1 MARRVRMLDENT
13 INQIAAGEVIEGPHS
28 VVKELIENAMDAHA
42 TKIQVEIRDGGKSFI
57 KISDNGSGIDPE
69 DMDWVFERH
78 CTSKIKEIKDLDE
91 LNTLGFRG
99 EALASIASVS
109 EVEMVS
115 RKKDCDTGM
124 SIALSGGEVVQKKE
138 VSANQGTTLIIR
150 NLFFNTPA
158 RRKFMKTSKAETTKV
173 NEVMTRLAIAESTI
187 GFKYVNNN
195 NIMFTT
201 SGNGNLSDVLL
212 SIFPKDFYKNMLKV
226 QGGGEIR
233 KVQGF
238 ISQPMYTR
246 GNRNL
251 QIFFVNQRLVKSS
264 LITKAL
270 EEAYENTVMTKRFPI
285 SILHLSIPSREI
297 DVNIHPSKTEVK
309 FYNESDVYGFIY
321 ETVKESLSRNNR
333 IYEPTKNHKI
343 PSVSASEERFQK
355 ENNTRDHH
363 KKEGS
368 IASSFDIP
376 STKPSSERELL
387 KRTKE
392 FDKTLQSKLNKQIES
407 EDRESLN
414 DTLITIQEKQESFKT
429 AKNHGHDSLPYT
441 LDPLHGFKLFG
452 QIFTSY
458 ILFQE
463 KDFLFL
469 IDQHAAHERMLYE
482 NYKRAVNYK
491 EIVRQRLLKPES
503 IQLSYEDFSHFQ
515 LHKEQFEAVGY
526 TIEEFG
532 KNTILIREVPVV
544 IGMPKNTSFI
554 LEIIDRL
561 KSQEKEKD
569 LQEIIIEKS
578 CKAAVKANQKLDNK
592 EIIHL
597 LEGILDLKPP
607 YHCPHGRPIIM
618 MVQEKEIEKLFKRIP

>member
-1 MARRVRMLDENT
+1 ML
-13 INQIAAGEVIEGPHS
+13 P
-28 VVKELIENAMDAHA
+28 
-42 TKIQVEIRDGGKSFI
+42 KS
-57 KISDNGSGIDPE
+57 D
-69 DMDWVFERH
+69 
-78 CTSKIKEIKDLDE
+78 
-91 LNTLGFRG
+91 
-99 EALASIASVS
+99 
-109 EVEMVS
+109 
-115 RKKDCDTGM
+115 
-124 SIALSGGEVVQKKE
+124 
-138 VSANQGTTLIIR
+138 
-150 NLFFNTPA
+150 
-158 RRKFMKTSKAETTKV
+158 
-173 NEVMTRLAIAESTI
+173 
-187 GFKYVNNN
+187 FK
-195 NIMFTT
+195 
-201 SGNGNLSDVLL
+201 
-212 SIFPKDFYKNMLKV
+212 
-226 QGGGEIR
+226 
-233 KVQGF
+233 
-238 ISQPMYTR
+238 
-246 GNRNL
+246 
-251 QIFFVNQRLVKSS
+251 
-264 LITKAL
+264 
-270 EEAYENTVMTKRFPI
+270 
-285 SILHLSIPSREI
+285 
-297 DVNIHPSKTEVK
+297 
-309 FYNESDVYGFIY
+309 
-321 ETVKESLSRNNR
+321 
-333 IYEPTKNHKI
+333 
-343 PSVSASEERFQK
+343 K

-392 FDKTLQSKLNKQIES
+392 FDETLQSKLDKQIES
-407 EDRESLN
+407 DDRESLN

-463 KDFLFL
+463 KDLLFL

-515 LHKEQFEAVGY
+515 LYKEQFEAVGY

-597 LEGILDLKPP
+597 LERILDLKPP

>member
-251 QIFFVNQRLVKSS
+251 QIFFVNQRLVKKSLDYKSS
-264 LITKAL
+264 
-270 EEAYENTVMTKRFPI
+270 
-285 SILHLSIPSREI
+285 
-297 DVNIHPSKTEVK
+297 
-309 FYNESDVYGFIY
+309 GG
-321 ETVKESLSRNNR
+321 
-333 IYEPTKNHKI
+333 
-343 PSVSASEERFQK
+343 SV
-355 ENNTRDHH
+355 
-363 KKEGS
+363 
-368 IASSFDIP
+368 
-376 STKPSSERELL
+376 
-387 KRTKE
+387 
-392 FDKTLQSKLNKQIES
+392 
-407 EDRESLN
+407 
-414 DTLITIQEKQESFKT
+414 
-429 AKNHGHDSLPYT
+429 
-441 LDPLHGFKLFG
+441 
-452 QIFTSY
+452 
-458 ILFQE
+458 
-463 KDFLFL
+463 
-469 IDQHAAHERMLYE
+469 
-482 NYKRAVNYK
+482 
-491 EIVRQRLLKPES
+491 
-503 IQLSYEDFSHFQ
+503 
-515 LHKEQFEAVGY
+515 
-526 TIEEFG
+526 
-532 KNTILIREVPVV
+532 
-544 IGMPKNTSFI
+544 
-554 LEIIDRL
+554 
-561 KSQEKEKD
+561 
-569 LQEIIIEKS
+569 
-578 CKAAVKANQKLDNK
+578 
-592 EIIHL
+592 
-597 LEGILDLKPP
+597 
-607 YHCPHGRPIIM
+607 
-618 MVQEKEIEKLFKRIP
+618 